1 MIVASSQL
9 GFFLLTNCLFLAGLL
24 TSNVLSPFLCWTS
37 YFSRIVSVFL
47 LVKRFHERTCVT
59 GRRILQCWAPVAE
72 ATSCHAL
79 LFRDRLVSR
88 DSPFTGELHEIKRL
102 ALFSSS
108 RFTSC
113 LAFYSVFSSF
123 LLPSSFLVA
132 SGVPLLL
139 LFHLHFS
146 SLDHRQSE
154 VTDEARCSP
163 TERVSLSLEI
173 SLLQSSKGVFPTRS
187 HLSVISTKC
196 VIQER

>member
-1 MIVASSQL
+1 MS
-9 GFFLLTNCLFLAGLL
+9 LLSWA
-24 TSNVLSPFLCWTS
+24 S
-37 YFSRIVSVFL
+37 YFSRIVSVSYSAYCFWCYL
-47 LVKRFHERTCVT
+47 SYWLTYT
-59 GRRILQCWAPVAE
+59 ALWAPVAE
-72 ATSCHAL
+72 VTSCHPL
-79 LFRDRLVSR
+79 LLRVRLSSR

-154 VTDEARCSP
+154 TTDEARCIP
-163 TERVSLSLEI
+163 TERASLSLEI
-173 SLLQSSKGVFPTRS
+173 SLLQSSEGVFPTHS
-187 HLSVISTKC
+187 HLSFISTKC